1 MYYFLLTI
9 KILSHK
15 EIKYMS
21 ASFENYTFNGQTKE
35 GLIRCNGEFLLIT
48 MDKSRQ
54 NITVGNSLEE
64 AKEKLKELNKEY
76 MLKDLKFN

>member
-1 MYYFLLTI
+1 
-9 KILSHK
+9 
-15 EIKYMS
+15 MS

-54 NITVGNSLEE
+54 NITLGNSLEE
-64 AKEKLKELNKEY
+64 AKEKLKEMNKEY